1 MACSRLNRSSNCVK
15 RASDRRLS
23 AHGSAPEVVAGA
35 ADRVY
40 PSAEAV
46 EPLAPGSSVPSVTV
60 STVGKATVDL
70 SEVVRDQ
77 GALLV
82 FYRGGW

>member
-1 MACSRLNRSSNCVK
+1 VFHSSTIAFIGWTATLLIG
-15 RASDRRLS
+15 AS
-23 AHGSAPEVVAGA
+23 AAAA

-40 PSAEAV
+40 PTAEDV
-46 EPLAPGSSVPSVTV
+46 EPLAPESSVPSVKV
-60 STVGKATVDL
+60 STVGGTRVDL

>member
-1 MACSRLNRSSNCVK
+1 MHCMFHSTAIRLTGWTAALLIG
-15 RASDRRLS
+15 ASL
-23 AHGSAPEVVAGA
+23 ATA

-40 PSAEAV
+40 PNAEAV

-60 STVGKATVDL
+60 STVGKARVDL